1 MAWSKNE
8 KRLRRKKVALLKAIA
23 DWVTNDSSLP
33 LPEDKRAEWKRIV
46 GRDDLIN
53 KILDMHDSSDQVT

>member
-33 LPEDKRAEWKRIV
+33 LPED
-46 GRDDLIN
+46 
-53 KILDMHDSSDQVT
+53 